1 MMGAEIDAG
10 IEGLDNGLA
19 DARVR
24 MAIDAGRIFAKE
36 VDIGVAVDIGDDGT
50 LAASDA
56 DRHRRGVED
65 GAGIAA
71 RHHPLGALMERRRLR
86 TLGTKLRECVS
97 ERRVTLISTVEWDV
111 HGRTSPPDT
120 TNRRI

>member
-10 IEGLDNGLA
+10 IEGLGNGLA

-71 RHHPLGALMERRRLR
+71 RHHPLGASARSSILDQHYLSFWHQ
-86 TLGTKLRECVS
+86 TSQIIHGWPREP
-97 ERRVTLISTVEWDV
+97 
-111 HGRTSPPDT
+111 G
-120 TNRRI
+120 